1 MMRRLAVML
10 GLTLVAIAQAAE
22 PPDVS
27 DAERG
32 WVVVLDDPRPPRRRG
47 WASGVGY
54 GGRFAYEQDP
64 TLARLARAIAKD
76 HDVSVSDQWPVRAL
90 GVHCL
95 VVEIDGD
102 AEPVLAAL
110 RADPRVRWVQPLNGF
125 ELLEGAAR
133 ADPYRH
139 LQPALDALN
148 VAPLRETVTGRGVTI
163 AIVDSGVE
171 TDHPDLRHAILAS
184 DDFVGNGS
192 AAERHGTGVAGVVAA
207 ALGNAE
213 GIAGVAPG
221 ARLYAYRACWE
232 NADGRTRCNSLTLS
246 RALDRVVATAP
257 HLLNL
262 SLTGPRDPL
271 LDALLAEVVAAGTIV
286 VAADAG
292 ARTGARFPS
301 PREGVVWA
309 AAPGDAAPG
318 AFLAPGDRVLTSQPG
333 HGYDFMSG
341 SSLSAAHIT
350 GVLALMHEAMPGDAD
365 AALLARMARG
375 LRRAV
380 GGDRVDACL
389 AVLGAADSRCAL
401 AQEVAHAKGQRR
413 PVGAQ

>member
-1 MMRRLAVML
+1 MRHLAIIVCIA
-10 GLTLVAIAQAAE
+10 LVAAVQAAE
-22 PPDVS
+22 PPDPAIS
-27 DAERG
+27 ETG

-54 GGRFAYEQDP
+54 AGRFAYENDP
-64 TLARLARAIAKD
+64 ALTRLARAIARD

-95 VVEIDGD
+95 VIDIDGD

-110 RADPRVRWVQPLNGF
+110 RADARVRWVQPLNGF
-125 ELLEGAAR
+125 EALEGAAR

-148 VAPLRETVTGRGVTI
+148 VAPLRDTVTGRGVTI

-171 TDHPDLRHAILAS
+171 ADHPDLRHAIVAS
-184 DDFVGNGS
+184 DDFVGRGS
-192 AAERHGTGVAGVVAA
+192 AAERHGTGVAGVVVAA
-207 ALGNAE
+207 HGNAE

-221 ARLYAYRACWE
+221 AALYAYRACWE
-232 NADGRTRCNSLTLS
+232 DADGRTRCNSLTLS
-246 RALDRVVATAP
+246 RALDRVVAVAP

-271 LDALLAEVVAAGTIV
+271 LDALIAEVVAAGTLV

-292 ARTGARFPS
+292 TRPGARFPS

-309 AAPGDAAPG
+309 AAPGDAASE
-318 AFLAPGDRVLTSQPG
+318 AFVAPGDQVLTSQPG

-350 GVLALMHEAMPGDAD
+350 GVLALMHEAMPDDSDAV
-365 AALLARMARG
+365 LLGRMARG
-375 LRRAV
+375 LRRAT

-389 AVLGAADSRCAL
+389 AVLGARDPRCAL
-401 AQEVAHAKGQRR
+401 AQEVAHAQGQRR
-413 PVGAQ
+413 PVRAE